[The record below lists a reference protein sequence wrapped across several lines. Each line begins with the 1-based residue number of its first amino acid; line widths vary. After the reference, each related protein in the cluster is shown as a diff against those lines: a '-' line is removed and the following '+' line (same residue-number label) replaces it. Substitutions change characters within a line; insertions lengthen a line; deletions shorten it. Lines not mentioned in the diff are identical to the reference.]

1 MDAKQA
7 RLLVDI
13 AHRGSFAEVARE
25 RALDPSSVSRMIASL
40 EAELGFRLFQRT
52 TRRVVLTEAGE
63 LYLRR
68 IEAIADEFDQALD
81 EALAVSTGPTGVLR
95 MTTTVAFGEKV
106 IVPLLPRFR
115 EAFPAVELDVILSDL
130 NLDLIEDR
138 IDLAMRLGAG
148 VTGDLVVSKLM
159 DTRYHVCASP
169 EYLRREGR
177 PHAPEELAAR
187 DCLLFALPGFR
198 TRWMFRGTAGAVTE
212 VPVKG
217 GIIVSGALA
226 LRTLALAGAGPAL
239 LADWLVSEDIAA
251 GRLVD
256 LFSDHRVTATTF
268 ETAVWLLYPSRS
280 FLPQKVRAMIGFL
293 RSRVASQAL
302 ERDSKGV

>member
-1 MDAKQA
+1 MDAKHA
-7 RLLVDI
+7 RLLIDI

-25 RALDPSSVSRMIASL
+25 RGIDPSWVSRMIAST

-68 IEAIADEFDQALD
+68 VEVIANEFDQALD
-81 EALAVSTGPTGVLR
+81 EALAVSRGPVGVLR

-115 EAFPAVELDVILSDL
+115 EVFPAVELDIILSDI
-130 NLDLIEDR
+130 NLDLVADR
-138 IDLAMRLGAG
+138 IDLAVRLGAG

-159 DTRYHVCASP
+159 NTRYFVCVSP
-169 EYLRREGR
+169 EYLHREDR
-177 PHAPEELAAR
+177 PVTPEELAAR
-187 DCLLFALPGFR
+187 DCLLFSLPGFR
-198 TRWMFRGTAGAVTE
+198 SRWTFRNAAGVLTE

-226 LRTLALAGAGPAL
+226 LRTLALVGAGPAL
-239 LADWLVSEDIAA
+239 LADWLVGEDIVA

-256 LFSDHRVTATTF
+256 LFPDHRVTATTF

-280 FLPQKVRAMIGFL
+280 FLPQKVRAMIDFL
-293 RSRVASQAL
+293 RSRISGLAL
-302 ERDSKGV
+302 QHDAMA